1 MIKTEKTGG
10 FLKKP
15 PVFTYIPG
23 NSGYLIFFAA
33 VFTFTLSY
41 DKILSYENAVR
52 RKK

>member
-1 MIKTEKTGG
+1 MRFVFAEAV
-10 FLKKP
+10 FKKSRLF
-15 PVFTYIPG
+15 FTYIPG